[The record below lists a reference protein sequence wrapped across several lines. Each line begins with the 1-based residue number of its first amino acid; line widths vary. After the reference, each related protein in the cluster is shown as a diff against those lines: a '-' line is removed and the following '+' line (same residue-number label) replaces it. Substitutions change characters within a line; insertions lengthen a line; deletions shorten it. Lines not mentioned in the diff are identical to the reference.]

1 MEYKLKIKEISQEP
15 ILVRKTNK
23 YASRLP
29 RLSMDKEGR
38 LVLFTDKM
46 SKYVTAG
53 KSLIVFFLATL
64 ISVTS
69 YGQEFE
75 DVTFDGGGG
84 EVAEWKTLTS
94 AFGGAGN
101 APDIEGSVNTVSL
114 KQLTPGAMVTST
126 GNIYN
131 PGGVSKFSLTDSASG
146 TLKQIVLQV
155 WTAGVPLDYDSFE
168 LVSGD
173 KTIKGATTP
182 TTGDNGT
189 ITKVSFSL
197 EDNVINNS
205 DYSVNFNASGA
216 HMSLVS
222 VRLNLLREGSTPP
235 FAFKKLY
242 YGNGEFAEWDKF
254 TVGFGIPGN
263 NADVDGS
270 KDSAVITQ
278 NTPGAM
284 ATGSGNIYNPG
295 GVSQFVLTD
304 SISGKLKSITL
315 QVWTKGSP
323 ANYSSFKLSSGDIE
337 IDGNREEIVSGD
349 EGVISLVNFDLADS
363 EIEDAD
369 YSIGFAA
376 AGPHMSLAAV
386 RLDLDLEP
394 ELNYAFQDFE
404 TENSEF
410 AEWDEFTVGFGE
422 PGNSPDME
430 FSKGGIKITQNSPG
444 AMATSTGNIYN
455 PGGVS
460 SFVLSDSV
468 IGKLNEIKFQI
479 WTQGSPANYASFVLK
494 SGKNEIAGIRSEVV
508 SGDKGV
514 ISLINF
520 DLSSVPIFDADY
532 SIEFKASGPHMS
544 LAAARLDYKTEEV
557 IIDFQDQSGPGWL
570 HDGWVEFSKGFN
582 DWNEPDLKGSREVTF
597 DFGALLRQTTPGA
610 FVTSTKNIYNP
621 GGVSNFEIADT
632 VNGEIVRLAL
642 QIRTTGTPVN
652 PGSVMIKIGEIELRG
667 AYSEVARKKTA
678 RGSEVISQFNFNLEG
693 IRPSEY
699 LIKFS
704 AAGPHMSLVSAKVD
718 KQITAK
724 YELGSNYKSEFN
736 FASEDRWTYPR
747 NSTPGKRNLAPVF
760 GFVSGEGESRFAQRY
775 GQMIVAFDTISK
787 VPLGLHYSQYKIK
800 SATVK
805 ATVALDEQ
813 FLYDGTP
820 DDYSKYNGIDD
831 TVSPVELFGTGFRNG
846 FDSLT
851 WDETSP
857 LSARNNDGGNN
868 AYSLGFSD
876 GQPTDVDYYQ
886 FASPHN
892 ASAFAIGQIDG
903 LEQGELV
910 PEDSEFEFSINVDD
924 VNIQRYIAE
933 SLSKGKVF
941 FTLSQILYAKTENGG
956 KGYPDLYTKDHI
968 LGESPTLELEFE
980 IIPAKLDPAV
990 LSISRNDNGGV
1001 TVKWAGSGDLFS
1013 SEKLGNGASWEKIQT
1028 NRNSYDSS
1036 PAGSSRYYRVIEN

>member
-1 MEYKLKIKEISQEP
+1 MQYKLKIKELSEEP

-23 YASRLP
+23 YTSNLP

-38 LVLFTDKM
+38 LVLLTDNM
-46 SKYVTAG
+46 SKYLKAN
-53 KSLIVFFLATL
+53 KSLIVFILSAL
-64 ISVTS
+64 ISLTT

-75 DVTFDGGGG
+75 NLAFDDG
-84 EVAEWKTLTS
+84 EVAEWKTFTS
-94 AFGGAGN
+94 ASSDN
-101 APDIEGSVNTVSL
+101 APDVQGSANTLSL

-131 PGGVSKFSLTDSASG
+131 PGAVSKFSLTDSASG

-155 WTAGVPLDYDSFE
+155 STAGVPLDYDSFE

-173 KTIKGATTP
+173 TTIKGTTAA
-182 TTGDNGT
+182 TTGDSGV

-197 EDNVINNS
+197 GDNVINNS
-205 DYSVNFNASGA
+205 QYSVNFNASGA

-222 VRLNLLREGSTPP
+222 VRLNLLREVSA

-254 TVGFGIPGN
+254 TVGFGVPGN
-263 NADVDGS
+263 SADVGGS

-295 GVSQFVLTD
+295 GVSQFVLND
-304 SISGKLKSITL
+304 SITGKLKSIVL

-323 ANYSSFKLSSGDIE
+323 ASYGSFKLSSGDIE
-337 IDGNREEIVSGD
+337 ITGAREEIASGG
-349 EGVISLVNFDLADS
+349 EGVISLFNFNLGDTTL
-363 EIEDAD
+363 EDAD
-369 YSIGFAA
+369 YSISFAA
-376 AGPHMSLAAV
+376 SGPHMSLAAA
-386 RLDLDLEP
+386 RLDIELEP
-394 ELNYAFQDFE
+394 ELVYEFQDFE
-404 TENSEF
+404 TENSEY

-422 PGNSPDME
+422 PGNTPDME
-430 FSKGGIKITQNSPG
+430 FSKGGITITQNTPG
-444 AMATSTGNIYN
+444 AMVTSTGNIYN

-460 SFVLSDSV
+460 SFILNDSAL
-468 IGKLNEIKFQI
+468 GKLDEIRFQI
-479 WTQGSPANYASFVLK
+479 WTLGSPADYGSFVLK
-494 SGKNEIAGIRSEVV
+494 SGDNEIPGIRSEVL

-520 DLSSVPIFDADY
+520 DLSGASILDTDY
-532 SIEFKASGPHMS
+532 SIEFKAAGPHMS
-544 LAAARLDYKTEEV
+544 LVGSRLDYKTKEV
-557 IIDFQDQSGPGWL
+557 IIDFQAQSGPGWS
-570 HDGWVEFSKGFN
+570 HDGWIEFVNGFN
-582 DWNEPDLKGSREVTF
+582 DWNEPDLEGSREVTF
-597 DFGALLRQTTPGA
+597 DYGALLRQTTPGA

-621 GGVSNFEIADT
+621 GGISNFEISDS
-632 VNGEIVRLAL
+632 VDGEIVRLAL

-652 PGSVMIKIGEIELRG
+652 PGSVVVKIGEIQLRG

-678 RGSEVISQFNFNLEG
+678 RGSEVISQFLFDLEG
-693 IRPSEY
+693 VRPSEY
-699 LIKFS
+699 VIKFS

-724 YELGSNYKSEFN
+724 YDLGSNYNSEFN
-736 FASEDRWTYPR
+736 LASEDRWTYPR

-760 GFVSGEGESRFAQRY
+760 GFVSGEGDARVAQRY

-820 DDYSKYNGIDD
+820 DDYSKYNGVDD

-846 FDSLT
+846 FDSST
-851 WDETSP
+851 WNEASP
-857 LSARNNDGGNN
+857 LSAANDDGSNN

-876 GQPTDVDYYQ
+876 GQATDVDYYQ

-892 ASAFAIGQIDG
+892 ASPFAIGKIDG
-903 LEQGELV
+903 VSQDELV

-924 VNIQRYIAE
+924 ANIQRYIAE

-941 FTLSQILYAKTENGG
+941 FTLSQILYAKTQNGG

-968 LGESPTLELEFE
+968 LGESPALKLEFE
-980 IIPAKLDPAV
+980 IVPAQLTPAV
-990 LSISRNDNGGV
+990 LSITRNNSGGV
-1001 TVKWAGSGDLFS
+1001 TVAWSGNGDLFS
-1013 SEKLGNGASWEKIQT
+1013 SEKLGKDASWKKIET
-1028 NRNSYDSS
+1028 SGNSYNSDSGS
-1036 PAGSSRYYRVIEN
+1036 PAGYYRVIQD

>member
-1 MEYKLKIKEISQEP
+1 MEHKLNIKEISQEP

-23 YASRLP
+23 NTSNLP

-38 LVLFTDKM
+38 LVLFTDNM
-46 SKYVTAG
+46 SKYVTAS
-53 KSLIVFFLATL
+53 KSLIVFLLATL
-64 ISVTS
+64 ISITS

-75 DVTFDGGGG
+75 DLAFDGG

-94 AFGGAGN
+94 ASSGN
-101 APDIEGSVNTVSL
+101 APDIQGSVNTVSL
-114 KQLTPGAMVTST
+114 KQLAPGAMVTST

-155 WTAGVPLDYDSFE
+155 WTSGVPLDYDSFE

-173 KTIKGATTP
+173 ATIKGTTTA
-182 TTGDNGT
+182 TTGDNGV
-189 ITKVSFSL
+189 ITKVSFEL
-197 EDNVINNS
+197 GDNVINNS
-205 DYSVNFNASGA
+205 DYSLNFNASGA
-216 HMSLVS
+216 HMSLAS
-222 VRLNLLREGSTPP
+222 VRLNLLREGSAPP

-295 GVSQFVLTD
+295 GISQFVLTD
-304 SISGKLKSITL
+304 SISGNLKSIVL
-315 QVWTKGSP
+315 QVWTKGAP
-323 ANYSSFKLSSGDIE
+323 ANYASFKLSSGDIE
-337 IDGNREEIVSGD
+337 IDGSREEIASGD
-349 EGVISLVNFDLADS
+349 EGVISLVNFNLGDS

-369 YSIGFAA
+369 YSISFAA
-376 AGPHMSLAAV
+376 SGPHMSLAAA
-386 RLDLDLEP
+386 RLDIDLEP
-394 ELNYAFQDFE
+394 ELVYAFQDFE
-404 TENSEF
+404 TENSEY

-422 PGNSPDME
+422 PGNAPDME
-430 FSKGGIKITQNSPG
+430 FSKGGITITQNTPG

-455 PGGVS
+455 PGGIS
-460 SFVLSDSV
+460 SFILNDSAL
-468 IGKLNEIKFQI
+468 GKLDEIRFQI
-479 WTQGSPANYASFVLK
+479 WTLGSPADYGSFVLK
-494 SGKNEIAGIRSEVV
+494 SGDNEIPGIRSEVL

-520 DLSSVPIFDADY
+520 DLSGASILDADY
-532 SIEFKASGPHMS
+532 SIEFKAAGPHMS
-544 LAAARLDYKTEEV
+544 LAAARLDYKTKEV
-557 IIDFQDQSGPGWL
+557 IIDFQAQSGPGWL
-570 HDGWVEFSKGFN
+570 HDGWVEFANGFN
-582 DWNEPDLKGSREVTF
+582 DWNEPDLEGSREVTF

-621 GGVSNFEIADT
+621 GGVSNFEISDT
-632 VNGEIVRLAL
+632 VDGEIVRLAL
-642 QIRTTGTPVN
+642 QVRTTGTPVN
-652 PGSVMIKIGEIELRG
+652 PGSVVIKIGEAELRG

-678 RGSEVISQFNFNLEG
+678 RGSEVISQFLFNLED

-724 YELGSNYKSEFN
+724 YELGGNYDSEFN
-736 FASEDRWTYPR
+736 LASEDRWTYPR

-760 GFVSGEGESRFAQRY
+760 GFVSGEGDARVAQRY

-820 DDYSKYNGIDD
+820 DDYSKYNGTDD

-846 FDSLT
+846 FDSST

-857 LSARNNDGGNN
+857 MSAVNDDGSNN

-876 GQPTDVDYYQ
+876 GQATDVDYYR

-903 LEQGELV
+903 VSQGELV
-910 PEDSEFEFSINVDD
+910 PEDSEFEFSINIDD
-924 VNIQRYIAE
+924 ANIQRYIAE

-968 LGESPTLELEFE
+968 LGESPTLKLEFE
-980 IIPAKLDPAV
+980 IVPAKLNPAV
-990 LSISRNDNGGV
+990 LSISRNNSGGV
-1001 TVKWAGSGDLFS
+1001 AVEWSGNGDLFS
-1013 SEKLGNGASWEKIQT
+1013 SEELGKGASWEKIET
-1028 NRNSYDSS
+1028 NGNSYNSDSAS
-1036 PAGSSRYYRVIEN
+1036 PARYFRVIQN